1 MDRELERDF
10 TAFVQ
15 VRSSSLFRTA
25 MALTGHR
32 EQAQDLLQTALA
44 NAARHWHRVRDGHP
58 EAYIRRSM
66 YLQSISWWRRRS
78 RAREVVTAEV
88 PERATGSGAPDSV
101 DLRLALVAALRRL
114 GPRQRGVIVLR
125 YLEDLPDEQIAQI
138 LGCRQSTVRSQIARA
153 LERLRQL
160 CPELALTEQ
169 EILR

>member
-44 NAARHWHRVRDGHP
+44 NAARHWHRIREGHP
-58 EAYIRRSM
+58 EAYLRRSM
-66 YLQSISWWRRRS
+66 YLQTASWWRRRS
-78 RAREVVTAEV
+78 RGREVVTDEV
-88 PERATGSGAPDSV
+88 PERPTADPPPIE
-101 DLRLALVAALRRL
+101 LRLALVAALRRL
-114 GPRQRGVIVLR
+114 GPRQRGVLVLR
-125 YLEDLPDEQIAQI
+125 YLEDLPDEQIAEI
-138 LGCRQSTVRSQIARA
+138 LGCRQSTVRSQVARA

>member
-32 EQAQDLLQTALA
+32 EQAQDLLQNALA

-66 YLQSISWWRRRS
+66 YLQTVSWWRRRS
-78 RAREVVTAEV
+78 HGREVVTDDV
-88 PERATGSGAPDSV
+88 PERAVGPEATDSIE
-101 DLRLALVAALRRL
+101 LRLALAAALRRL
-114 GPRQRGVIVLR
+114 GPRQRGVLVLR
-125 YLEDLPDEQIAQI
+125 YLEDIPDEQIAEI

-169 EILR
+169 EILQ